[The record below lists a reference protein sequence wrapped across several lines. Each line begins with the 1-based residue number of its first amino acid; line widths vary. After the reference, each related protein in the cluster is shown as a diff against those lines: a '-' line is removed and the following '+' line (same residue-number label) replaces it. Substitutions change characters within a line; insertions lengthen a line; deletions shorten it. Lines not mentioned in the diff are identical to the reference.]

1 MHYSVSE
8 SEIGLVHT
16 EEDDVPYLAIEDDG
30 EHPYIH
36 FPHCKIYLVLS
47 IGWIFLITLS
57 VPIAIGYARYQGQI
71 EIQLNPA
78 RTDINGLT
86 NFIHCK
92 RFSIKIKINSN
103 E

>member
-57 VPIAIGYARYQGQI
+57 VPIAIGYAR
-71 EIQLNPA
+71 
-78 RTDINGLT
+78 
-86 NFIHCK
+86 
-92 RFSIKIKINSN
+92 
-103 E
+103 